1 MEDAL
6 DVVRVLC
13 KHIKMSNKT
22 RDSIKKYADA
32 AAAAAV
38 DEVASD
44 EDGGEDVR
52 EKHKESETPS
62 TFKKP
67 KQDCVTR

>member
-1 MEDAL
+1 MDEAL

-22 RDSIKKYADA
+22 RDAIKKFADA
-32 AAAAAV
+32 AEAMA
-38 DEVASD
+38 ELSSD
-44 EDGGEDVR
+44 EEEGANVDAGQQQQN
-52 EKHKESETPS
+52 KES

-67 KQDCVTR
+67 RQDCVTR